1 VLPAIGRGFVSKE
14 NRLFRWGGR
23 VMKANGSEGLKE
35 LLCQAL
41 QTEMGGIQVYRT
53 ALRCAVNPDL
63 KKEWQEYLEQT
74 ENHERI
80 VRGVFGALGLD
91 PGTET
96 PGRAIVREKGE
107 GLVAAMEKALASGR
121 KEAAQLVACECVVE
135 AETKDHLNWELIG
148 ECAKKQTGEAGRALK
163 AAHEEVEDEEDE
175 HLYHTQGWCRELWLQ
190 SLGQP
195 AVLPPPEERKD
206 VKTAIGAARAKA
218 SRRPKSQGVKTASA
232 TKSAGNGGKRRPGRS
247 TSSSRSART

>member
-1 VLPAIGRGFVSKE
+1 
-14 NRLFRWGGR
+14 
-23 VMKANGSEGLKE
+23 MKGNESEGLKE

-41 QTEMGGIQVYRT
+41 ETEMGGIQVYRT
-53 ALRCAVNPDL
+53 ALRCAVNADL

-80 VRGVFGALGLD
+80 VRGLFSSLDLD

-96 PGRAIVREKGE
+96 TGRTIVREKGK
-107 GLVAAMEKALASGR
+107 GLVAAMEKALSSG
-121 KEAAQLVACECVVE
+121 KKDAAQLVACECVVE
-135 AETKDHLNWELIG
+135 AETKDHMNWELIG
-148 ECAKKQTGEAGRALK
+148 EVAKKQTGEAGKALK
-163 AAHEEVEDEEDE
+163 AAHDEVEDEEDE
-175 HLYHTQGWCRELWLQ
+175 HLYHTTGWCRELWLQ

-218 SRRPKSQGVKTASA
+218 SRRPKSQGEKTASPQ
-232 TKSAGNGGKRRPGRS
+232 KSAGNGGKRRPSRGA
-247 TSSSRSART
+247 SSSRSART